1 MNEEPKT
8 IMLAGKLIVG
18 LTGNIATGKSA
29 IMQLAADFGA
39 LTIDADKIV
48 HELMDHDPDVQAA
61 VAVAFGPEVRRE
73 NGRINRKALGQIVFS
88 DPAALRDLEAMIHPA
103 VRAVLAD
110 RISQS
115 EAPVV
120 FIEAIKLMEGDLFK
134 ACHRIWVTRCHRQR
148 QLQRLMICRG
158 MDAETAAARIKAQ
171 PPQEEKVALADVVI
185 DTDGLM
191 ADTEAQFTLAWERLP
206 ALETL
211 TARTLVIGDTAVL
224 GKTKPRTAT
233 PTNLKDLLVTAR
245 KPPAERTWPEGLQV
259 RRAKP
264 SDIPSVLLLIQKAT
278 NGAVTMKRA
287 DLLLAFSERSYFIG
301 QMGTDISVIMGWS
314 IDAQVA
320 RIDQMF
326 MLPGQETVQ
335 IAAAVLLEIEQSA
348 NAHIGEALTAFVPA
362 DAPAEL
368 RDLFLAEGYVAV
380 EKELLPEAWRTAVE
394 ESQPPDTSIML
405 KVLRDE
411 RLNKS

>member
-1 MNEEPKT
+1 MNEESKT
-8 IMLAGKLIVG
+8 VTITGKLIVG

-29 IMQLAADFGA
+29 VMQLAADFGA

-48 HELMDHDPDVQAA
+48 HELMDHDPEVQAA

-73 NGRINRKALGQIVFS
+73 NGRINRKALGQIVFN

-103 VRAVLAD
+103 VRVVLAD

-115 EAPVV
+115 EATIV
-120 FIEAIKLMEGDLFK
+120 FIEAIKLMETDLFK
-134 ACHRIWVTRCHRQR
+134 TCHHIWVTRCHRQR

-158 MDAETAAARIKAQ
+158 LDAEAAAARIKAQ

-191 ADTEAQFTLAWERLP
+191 SDTEAQFMMAWERLP

-224 GKTKPRTAT
+224 SKAKPRTSS
-233 PTNLKDLLVTAR
+233 PSNLKDLLATAR
-245 KPPAERTWPEGLQV
+245 KPATERAWPEGMQV

-264 SDIPSVLLLIQKAT
+264 SDIPSVLLLIQRAT

-301 QMGTDISVIMGWS
+301 QTGADISVIMGWS

-326 MLPGQETVQ
+326 VLPGEETRL
-335 IAAAVLLEIEQSA
+335 IATAVLLEIEKSA
-348 NAHIGEALTAFVPA
+348 NTHIGEALTAFVP
-362 DAPAEL
+362 DDSPTEL
-368 RDLFLAEGYVAV
+368 RELFVREGYVAV

-394 ESQPPDTSIML
+394 ESQPPDTTIMI

-411 RLNKS
+411 RLHKS